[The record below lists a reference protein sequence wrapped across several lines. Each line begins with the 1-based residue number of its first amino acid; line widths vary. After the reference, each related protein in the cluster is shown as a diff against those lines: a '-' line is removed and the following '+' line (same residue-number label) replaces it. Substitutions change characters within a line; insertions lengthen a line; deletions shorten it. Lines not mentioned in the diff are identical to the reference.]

1 MGVVKFE
8 GGGGALILG
17 RKMRVDWLEK
27 CLKVGKL
34 TNDDVKVTKVS
45 ALLTKNGVK
54 SVKDCE
60 KKRSQE

>member
-34 TNDDVKVTKVS
+34 TKVCAKVAKS
-45 ALLTKNGVK
+45 GGIALVEVGEMCKTL
-54 SVKDCE
+54 E
-60 KKRSQE
+60 KLG